1 MQVRPAG
8 KPETEAMSHLS
19 ILPGDLSPLEMNA
32 LLCGGVAPRPIA
44 LASTISLAGIRNLS
58 PFSFF
63 NAFGSNPPTVAFAPN
78 RRARDGTVKHTYL
91 NAVATGEFVIAA
103 VSHAMLHQ
111 MNVASAEWPDGVDEF
126 PKCGLLPVRAR
137 FVKPDLV
144 EESPFQMECRLR
156 QVVEL
161 GSGPGSG
168 LLLIGEVLAFRVR
181 EDCFSGGILHPD
193 LLDLVGRNGGAY
205 YTRASGPAVF
215 EVPKP
220 SGHPLGYDALPR
232 DLKLSHVLTG
242 NDLGQLAN
250 SPALPDLSAPVR
262 KPGDP
267 VSPTRIDHAIRR
279 ALAAHD
285 LKEAWRLVALRLQA

>member
-1 MQVRPAG
+1 
-8 KPETEAMSHLS
+8 MSHRT
-19 ILPGDLSPLEMNA
+19 ILPGDLNPIETNA

-44 LASTISLAGIRNLS
+44 LASTLSADGVRNLS

-78 RRARDGTVKHTYL
+78 RRGRDGSVKHTYL

-126 PKCGLLPVRAR
+126 PKSGLTPRSAQL
-137 FVKPDLV
+137 VKPALV
-144 EESPFQMECRLR
+144 AESPFQMECRLK

-168 LLLIGEVLAFRVR
+168 LMLIGEVLAFHVR
-181 EDCFSGGILHPD
+181 EGCFVNGILHPD
-193 LLDLVGRNGGAY
+193 ALDLVGRNGGAF
-205 YTRASGPAVF
+205 YTRASGSAVF

-220 SGHPLGYDALPR
+220 AGQPLGYDALP
-232 DLKLSHVLTG
+232 DVLKQSRILTG

-250 SPALPDLSAPVR
+250 APLLPDPALALPKA
-262 KPGDP
+262 GDP
-267 VSPTRIDHAIRR
+267 TDVEGLERLMHH
-279 ALAAHD
+279 ALAVGD
-285 LKEAWRLVALRLQA
+285 LEEAWRLVGLRTRG